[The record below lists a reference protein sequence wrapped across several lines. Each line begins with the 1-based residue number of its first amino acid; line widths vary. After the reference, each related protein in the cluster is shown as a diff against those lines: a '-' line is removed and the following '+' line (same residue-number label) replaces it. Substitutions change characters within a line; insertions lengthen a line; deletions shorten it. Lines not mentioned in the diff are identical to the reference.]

1 LINLDLNTLQEF
13 LTDSIS
19 DLKEDMK
26 DIEKREKMDEEDMT
40 ESSEVQ

>member
-1 LINLDLNTLQEF
+1 LQEF

-40 ESSEVQ
+40 DGFE